1 MESGDQMVNKFKV
14 LVVDDSVISHLV
26 VGDILNNTEFDICS
40 YAKTATIA
48 VEEFKK
54 CRPDIVT
61 MDMNLPDSDGIECS
75 RKILEIDPNVKIIMI
90 SAMKDNNLI
99 TKGTQV
105 GVRAFL
111 QKPLLKDELLYVLRR
126 LTNFSGTNQKPI
138 ESEKKIRFLTDEE
151 KQIHDSYITPFISS
165 LQKNLFTLVG
175 LRTEVEFLES
185 DTQLVVNG
193 IAVLIS
199 ITGNSKG
206 RFVLSVNF
214 ETAAKFT
221 ELLLGRTP
229 EDEIAIESIE
239 EFANIV
245 AGRGVSMINDSLI
258 SNDLR
263 ISPPGTISGK
273 EVNIINNNKLE
284 NFSVVAKT
292 EIGDFNINIGFT
304 GGE

>member
-1 MESGDQMVNKFKV
+1 M
-14 LVVDDSVISHLV
+14 
-26 VGDILNNTEFDICS
+26 
-40 YAKTATIA
+40 
-48 VEEFKK
+48 
-54 CRPDIVT
+54 
-61 MDMNLPDSDGIECS
+61 
-75 RKILEIDPNVKIIMI
+75 
-90 SAMKDNNLI
+90 
-99 TKGTQV
+99 
-105 GVRAFL
+105 
-111 QKPLLKDELLYVLRR
+111 
-126 LTNFSGTNQKPI
+126 
-138 ESEKKIRFLTDEE
+138 
-151 KQIHDSYITPFISS
+151 
-165 LQKNLFTLVG
+165 
-175 LRTEVEFLES
+175 EFLES

-206 RFVLSVNF
+206 RFVLSVSF

>member
-26 VGDILNNTEFDICS
+26 VGEMLGNTEFDICS

-48 VEEFKK
+48 IEEFKK
-54 CRPDIVT
+54 FRPDIVT

-90 SAMKDNNLI
+90 SAMKDNTLI
-99 TKGTQV
+99 TKGTEV

-126 LTNFSGTNQKPI
+126 LTNFSGTNQKP
-138 ESEKKIRFLTDEE
+138 SEIGKKIRVLTDEE

-175 LRTEVEFLES
+175 LKTDVDFLES
-185 DTQLVVNG
+185 ESKLIVNG
-193 IAVLIS
+193 IAVIIS
-199 ITGNSKG
+199 ITGNTKG
-206 RFVLSVNF
+206 RFILSVDF
-214 ETAAKFT
+214 DTAKKFSD
-221 ELLLGRTP
+221 LLLGFKQ
-229 EDEIAIESIE
+229 EDDMAIESIE

-258 SNDLR
+258 NNELR

-273 EVNIINNNKLE
+273 EVNIVNNNKLD

-292 EIGDFNINIGFT
+292 EIGEFHINIGFT

>member
-1 MESGDQMVNKFKV
+1 MGRCKRGRQRGISHRCNGLVG
-14 LVVDDSVISHLV
+14 LVVSDSNSTCEHRLS
-26 VGDILNNTEFDICS
+26 L
-40 YAKTATIA
+40 
-48 VEEFKK
+48 
-54 CRPDIVT
+54 
-61 MDMNLPDSDGIECS
+61 
-75 RKILEIDPNVKIIMI
+75 
-90 SAMKDNNLI
+90 
-99 TKGTQV
+99 
-105 GVRAFL
+105 RAFA
-111 QKPLLKDELLYVLRR
+111 DVLCLRTV
-126 LTNFSGTNQKPI
+126 LTNFSGTNQKSI
-138 ESEKKIRFLTDEE
+138 ESEKKIRVLTDEE

-206 RFVLSVNF
+206 RFVLSVSF
-214 ETAAKFT
+214 ETPAKFT
-221 ELLLGRTP
+221 ALLLGRTP

-273 EVNIINNNKLE
+273 EVNIINNNKLD